1 MDTNIEIKIIDN
13 ESYGYLWRVIKESFL
28 AAGKSFFTTDA
39 PHPDEVGAGWALEYR
54 WPHINRRIWFRLMQ
68 NGWKHHGLVFRSL
81 LGEAFKPFSRP
92 LVVTDIIRELKTT
105 NVFEDYEYTEEN
117 GWSEIFPNNLLLGNF
132 EFPYSKFFILNESSV
147 EGQTV
152 LANTN
157 GESENIVIHYQVA
170 VEEKPLGGQFEKE

>member
-1 MDTNIEIKIIDN
+1 
-13 ESYGYLWRVIKESFL
+13 
-28 AAGKSFFTTDA
+28 
-39 PHPDEVGAGWALEYR
+39 
-54 WPHINRRIWFRLMQ
+54 
-68 NGWKHHGLVFRSL
+68 
-81 LGEAFKPFSRP
+81 
-92 LVVTDIIRELKTT
+92 
-105 NVFEDYEYTEEN
+105 VFENYEYTEEN